1 MYLCDLINMKVM
13 EELHFMQEHPSERFT
28 NEDKADYSEKNK
40 CFIQSLN
47 TMENLMD
54 LNAFIIDNQN
64 KQILY
69 ATQECFSFFGQ
80 KVTKNNYL
88 EFDFLDNY
96 ICPLEIHRIA
106 IINFVILDFF
116 YSLPKNRRKHF
127 HCTHD
132 FKLKIG
138 NNVTSMNIKLS
149 VLDITKSGELR
160 LSLCILSH
168 NPIHNK
174 SCNTY
179 IKMLDTG
186 TVYELLPSSLKFVE
200 VKTQKLTSKANLIIK
215 LASNG
220 RTEAEIAKELKI
232 SINTVKYHKRQIF
245 ARIGVKNIAE
255 AIQWA
260 NKQKKIIKR

>member
-1 MYLCDLINMKVM
+1 M
-13 EELHFMQEHPSERFT
+13 EELHFMQKHPNEIFAD
-28 NEDKADYSEKNK
+28 EDKIDYSERNK
-40 CFIQSLN
+40 CFIQSLK

-54 LNAFIIDNQN
+54 INAFIIDNQN
-64 KQILY
+64 KQILH
-69 ATQECFSFFGQ
+69 ATQECFSLFTQ
-80 KVTKNNYL
+80 KATEKKHL
-88 EFDFLDNY
+88 EFDFLDNFV
-96 ICPLEIHRIA
+96 CPQEIHRIA
-106 IINFVILDFF
+106 KMNFIILDFF
-116 YSLPKNRRKHF
+116 YSLPKKRRKHF

-132 FKLKIG
+132 FRLQIG
-138 NNVTSMNIKLS
+138 NRITLMNIKLS
-149 VLDITKSGELR
+149 VLDITEGGELR
-160 LSLCILSH
+160 LSLCVLNH
-168 NPIHNK
+168 TPIHNK

-186 TVYELLPSSLKFVE
+186 TVYELIPSSLKFVE

-220 RTEAEIAKELKI
+220 KTEVEIAQELKI

>member
-1 MYLCDLINMKVM
+1 M
-13 EELHFMQEHPSERFT
+13 EELHFMQKHPSEMFP
-28 NEDKADYSEKNK
+28 NEDKIDYSEKNK
-40 CFIQSLN
+40 CFIQSLK

-54 LNAFIIDNQN
+54 MNAFIIDNLN

-69 ATQECFSFFGQ
+69 ATQECYSFFAP
-80 KVTKNNYL
+80 KATKNNHL

-96 ICPLEIHRIA
+96 ICPQEIQRIA
-106 IINFVILDFF
+106 KINLTILDFF
-116 YSLPKNRRKHF
+116 YSLAKNRRKHF

-132 FKLKIG
+132 FNLQIG
-138 NNVTSMNIKLS
+138 NRITLMNIKLS
-149 VLDITKSGELR
+149 VLDITESGELR

-186 TVYELLPSSLKFVE
+186 TVYELMPTSLKFVE

-220 RTEAEIAKELKI
+220 KTEAEIAQELKI

-245 ARIGVKNIAE
+245 ARLGVKNIAE

-260 NKQKKIIKR
+260 NKQKKMIKR

>member
-1 MYLCDLINMKVM
+1 M
-13 EELHFMQEHPSERFT
+13 EELHFMQEHPSEKLT
-28 NEDKADYSEKNK
+28 NQDKTDYSEKNK
-40 CFIQSLN
+40 CFIQSLK

-54 LNAFIIDNQN
+54 INAFIIDNPN

-69 ATQECFSFFGQ
+69 ATQECFSFFSRE
-80 KVTKNNYL
+80 VTKSNQL
-88 EFDFLDNY
+88 EFNFLDHY
-96 ICPLEIHRIA
+96 ICSQEIHRIA
-106 IINFVILDFF
+106 KMNFTILDFF
-116 YSLPKNRRKHF
+116 YSLPKKRRKSF

-132 FKLKIG
+132 FRLQIG
-138 NNVTSMNIKLS
+138 NRFTLMNIKLS
-149 VLDITKSGELR
+149 VLDITENEELR

-168 NPIHNK
+168 NPIPDK

-186 TVYELLPSSLKFVE
+186 TVYELILSSLKFVE

-220 RTEAEIAKELKI
+220 RTEAEIAQELKI

-245 ARIGVKNIAE
+245 AQIGVKNIAE

-260 NKQKKIIKR
+260 NKQKKMIKR